1 MSGTNGML
9 RSAVSTALDVMA
21 VACVSAVLLC
31 VLQGFVE
38 ANADIGN
45 MLQMF
50 PSNAWS
56 AWILGARNIIRLYE
70 VAANDNI
77 KKIHTLYSVVVY

>member
-50 PSNAWS
+50 PSNA
-56 AWILGARNIIRLYE
+56 
-70 VAANDNI
+70 
-77 KKIHTLYSVVVY
+77 